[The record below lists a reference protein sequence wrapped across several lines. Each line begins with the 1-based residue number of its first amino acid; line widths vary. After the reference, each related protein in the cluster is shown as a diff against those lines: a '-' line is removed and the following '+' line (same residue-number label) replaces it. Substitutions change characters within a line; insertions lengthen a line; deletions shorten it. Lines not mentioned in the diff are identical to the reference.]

1 MDVNAV
7 NVPHFLLLPSTP
19 PMEPDLPLDHGLESV
34 LHELQQLE
42 PLIYA
47 ANDGQPR
54 AYFERLL
61 APEFWEVGA
70 SGKRYDRAFVLDTLE
85 NRYAQPIDEA
95 WEVSA
100 THVQAIAEGVYLFT
114 YNLHQPTRVSRR
126 ATLWQR
132 TETGWK
138 MVYHQGTVVAP

>member
-1 MDVNAV
+1 MRQCAAFFVAAFN
-7 NVPHFLLLPSTP
+7 PC
-19 PMEPDLPLDHGLESV
+19 MEPDLPLDHGLESV
-34 LHELQQLE
+34 LHELQQFE

-70 SGKRYDRAFVLDTLE
+70 SGKRYDRAFVLDALE

-95 WEVSA
+95 WEISA
-100 THVQAIAEGVYLFT
+100 PHVQAIAEGVYLFT

-126 ATLWQR
+126 ATLWRR

-138 MVYHQGTVVAP
+138 MVYHQGTVVAA